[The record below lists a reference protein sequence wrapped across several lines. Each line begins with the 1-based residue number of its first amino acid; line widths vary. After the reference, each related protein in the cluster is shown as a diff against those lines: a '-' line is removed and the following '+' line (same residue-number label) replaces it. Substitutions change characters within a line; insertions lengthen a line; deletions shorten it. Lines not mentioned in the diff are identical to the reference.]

1 MSNFT
6 GFLDRSVGKGSAGN
20 AGNTGSGRSP
30 GEGIG
35 YPLWYSWVSLVAQLV
50 RKLIAVHKT

>member
-6 GFLDRSVGKGSAGN
+6 GFLDSSVGKGSAGN

-35 YPLWYSWVSLVAQLV
+35 LPTLVFLGFPVAQLV
-50 RKLIAVHKT
+50 KKLITVHKT